1 MLTGMYVK
9 DFVLIDEIH
18 LDFCE
23 GMSAFTGETGAGK
36 SLLIDAIG
44 ILCGD
49 RVNASMIKQG
59 KEKAVIEGV
68 FTVTKNHPARML
80 LEEAGYDI
88 DDDTIVIQRTFTQEG
103 KSIARLN
110 YRTTT
115 VSFVKKVLGTLIDIH
130 SQHDNQYLLNNKYHL
145 TLLDHY
151 LDEPS
156 LCLEVSECYRVY
168 QTITQE
174 LQESLNNDY
183 NEDDLEFLTYQLNEI
198 TDAELKEGELE
209 ALEEEAKRFMA
220 FEKISAA
227 LSQCLQLLNGD
238 QGADPA
244 IYEACRLLENLN
256 EDETLIQS
264 HDKLLELYY
273 ALDEQYQ
280 LLYDYVD
287 HMEYD
292 EQRVN
297 EINERI
303 FTIRK
308 ILRKYGGDV
317 KSVMAKHAELERRI
331 DLILHRSDFLRKQE
345 IKQKEAYTAFYA
357 KAKVLHDLR
366 VAKAQELEA
375 AIVTQLR
382 DLQLEYARFHVSFQ
396 AIEGNSHGIDAVEF
410 LISMNKGEA
419 LKPLQTTASGGELSR
434 LMLGLKTIFTSLQG
448 IETVIFDEIDTGVS
462 GSVAFAIGKKMQ
474 QLGRQT
480 QVFCVTH
487 LAQVAA
493 CAMHHYLVE
502 KHQNETSTNTQIHEL
517 DETSRIKEL
526 ATIASDSISPSAL
539 SAARELYQKA
549 QS

>member
-1 MLTGMYVK
+1 MLTSMYVK
-9 DFVLIDEIH
+9 DFVLIDEIQ
-18 LDFCE
+18 LDFCG

-49 RVNASMIKQG
+49 RVNASMVKQG
-59 KEKAVIEGV
+59 KEKAIIEGV
-68 FTVTKNHPARML
+68 FMIPEIHPARMIL
-80 LEEAGYDI
+80 AEAGYDM
-88 DDDTIVIQRTFTQEG
+88 DEDTIVIQRTFTQDG

-115 VSFVKKVLGTLIDIH
+115 VSLLKKVLATLIDIH
-130 SQHDNQYLLNNKYHL
+130 SQHDNQYLLNSKYHL

-151 LDEPS
+151 MDEQS
-156 LCLEVSECYRVY
+156 LCQEVKERYHVY
-168 QTITQE
+168 HTVTQE
-174 LQESLNNDY
+174 LQAALSNDY

-198 TDAELKEGELE
+198 EAADLKEGELE
-209 ALEEEAKRFMA
+209 SLEETAKRYMA
-220 FEKISAA
+220 FEKISTA
-227 LSQCLQLLNGD
+227 LNQCLTLLNGD
-238 QGADPA
+238 QGANPA

-264 HDKLLELYY
+264 HEKLLELYY

-280 LLYDYVD
+280 QLYDYFD
-287 HMEYD
+287 QMEYD
-292 EQRVN
+292 EQQVN
-297 EINERI
+297 AINERI

-317 KSVMAKHAELERRI
+317 NSVMAKHEELSRRI
-331 DLILHRSDFLRKQE
+331 DLIQHRSDFLRKQE
-345 IKQKEAYTAFYA
+345 IKQKEAYDSFYA
-357 KAKVLHDLR
+357 KAKQLHDLR
-366 VAKAQELEA
+366 VAKASKLEA
-375 AIVTQLR
+375 DIVTQLR
-382 DLQLEYARFHVSFQ
+382 DLQLEHARFHVSFQ
-396 AIEGNSHGIDAVEF
+396 EIEGNAHGIDVVEF

-474 QLGRQT
+474 QLSHQT

-487 LAQVAA
+487 LSQVAA
-493 CAMHHYLVE
+493 CAKHHYLVE
-502 KHQNETSTNTQIHEL
+502 KQQNEASATTHIREL
-517 DETSRIKEL
+517 DEIGRIQEL
-526 ATIASDSISPSAL
+526 AMIASDSVSHSAL
-539 SAARELYQKA
+539 SAAQELYQKA

>member
-9 DFVLIDEIH
+9 DFVLIDQIH
-18 LDFCE
+18 LDFCA

-49 RVNASMIKQG
+49 RINTAMIKQG
-59 KEKAVIEGV
+59 KEKALIEGV
-68 FTVTKNHPARML
+68 FTIGERHPARAL
-80 LEEAGYDI
+80 LMESGYDL
-88 DDDTIVIQRTFTQEG
+88 DEDTIVIQRTFHRDG
-103 KSIARLN
+103 KSSARIN

-115 VSFVKKVLGTLIDIH
+115 VTFLKKVLSTFIDIH

-151 LDEPS
+151 LDADS
-156 LCLEVSECYRVY
+156 LCREVSEAYQVY
-168 QTITQE
+168 HTISQE
-174 LQESLNNDY
+174 LQESLANDY
-183 NEDDLEFLTYQLNEI
+183 NEDDLEFLTFQLNEI
-198 TDAELKEGELE
+198 ADADLKEGELE
-209 ALEEEAKRFMA
+209 ALEEEAKRYMA

-227 LSQCLQLLNGD
+227 LNQCLQLLNGD
-238 QGADPA
+238 QGANPA
-244 IYEACRLLENLN
+244 IYEACRLLESLD
-256 EDETLIQS
+256 EDEVLVQS
-264 HDKLLELYY
+264 HGQLLDLYY

-280 LLYDYVD
+280 LLFDYVD

-317 KSVMAKHAELERRI
+317 KGVMAKHEELERKI

-345 IKQKEAYTAFYA
+345 AKQKEAYAAFYA
-357 KAKVLHDLR
+357 KAKVLHDQR
-366 VAKAQELEA
+366 VAKAQELET
-375 AIVTQLR
+375 AIVAQLR
-382 DLQLEYARFHVSFQ
+382 DLQLEHARFHVSFRE
-396 AIEGNSHGIDAVEF
+396 IEGNAHGIDAVEF
-410 LISMNKGEA
+410 LISMNKGEP

-462 GSVAFAIGKKMQ
+462 GSVALAIGKKMQ
-474 QLGRQT
+474 QLSQKT

-493 CAMHHYLVE
+493 CANHHYLVE
-502 KHQNETSTNTQIHEL
+502 KHQNETSATTQIHEL
-517 DETSRIKEL
+517 DEAKRIQEL
-526 ATIASDSISPSAL
+526 ALIASDSTSTSAL
-539 SAARELYQKA
+539 SAAQELYQKA